1 MNKILISSIIFL
13 LQIFSILCSG
23 QVVND
28 SIQCNNHYSPVIG
41 EDGRIYLNDCWADK
55 TGVIIYSDSL
65 LPDSLIKKKYYK
77 EEDPYTWYIHKVCT
91 AREANE
97 IIKNLYDDT
106 YIYKHWKTGEIFRG
120 NKNECKCLSSES
132 KIKTID
138 GYREIT
144 KLETGDLV
152 ATVDK
157 GDTVFRPILQIN
169 RVEAESMKYPVCVI
183 EFTNRIK
190 LTVSSGHPTADYKGD
205 MNKLKAGDSLGG
217 MIVSKVEKIK
227 YKEEYTYDILPAG
240 NTGTYWVNGIH
251 LGSTLF
257 DPLSPIEHPDA
268 DINGLLKRTV
278 WKKGPDLQLWEQ
290 YPDSSE
296 FYPFSAYLDLG
307 ILNEKYLTKFPPT
320 NNPLLN
326 QSCIKYKTHELTGKD
341 SLRIISLYQPNCD
354 YGFDPVNLGDKRPEP
369 VEIYQDYQISYI
381 DSSNLILITKNYKG
395 INDTIVLCSSEKYDR
410 LVRKVQSLVLSYY
423 EAENIN
429 ELTYSNDLLQKDGK
443 PYTGK
448 VMYFYDDLIPAV
460 NKESLFEFK
469 NGNEVKMIGSWLPN
483 RKKK

>member
-1 MNKILISSIIFL
+1 MNTILRSSVFVLFYIISF
-13 LQIFSILCSG
+13 LCSG
-23 QVVND
+23 QDVND
-28 SIQCNNHYSPVIG
+28 TIKCNKHYSPVIG
-41 EDGRIYLNDCWADK
+41 IDNRCYLNSCWANK
-55 TGVIIYSDSL
+55 AGISIYSDSL
-65 LPDSLIKKKYYK
+65 LPDSLMKKKYYK
-77 EEDPYTWYIHKVCT
+77 EEDPYTWYIYKVCT
-91 AREANE
+91 AREINE
-97 IIKNLYDDT
+97 LIKDLNDGT
-106 YIYKHWKTGEIFRG
+106 FIYKHWKTGEIFRG
-120 NKNECKCLSSES
+120 TKNECKCLSSES

-144 KLETGDLV
+144 KLETGDLI

-157 GDTVFRPILQIN
+157 GDTLFHPILQIN
-169 RVEAESMKYPVCVI
+169 KVEVTKHTLSLV
-183 EFTNRIK
+183 EFTNGIK
-190 LTVSSGHPTADYKGD
+190 ITVSPEHPTADYKSSLS
-205 MNKLKAGDSLGG
+205 NLKAGDSLDG
-217 MIVSKVEKIK
+217 MIVSKVEKMK
-227 YKEEYTYDILPAG
+227 YEGSYTYDILPAG
-240 NTGTYWVNGIH
+240 STGSYWVNGVH
-251 LGSTLF
+251 MGSTLF
-257 DPLSPIEHPDA
+257 DPLSLNEHPDA

-278 WKKGPDLQLWEQ
+278 WKRSPDLQLWEQ

-307 ILNEKYLTKFPPT
+307 IINEKYHTKFPPT
-320 NNPLLN
+320 NNPLVN
-326 QSCIKYKTHELTGKD
+326 HTCVKYKTYEYKSKD

-354 YGFDPVNLGDKRPEP
+354 YGFDPVNKDDKRPGP

-395 INDTIVLCSSEKYDR
+395 IKDTIVLCSSEKYDR

-448 VMYFYDDLIPAV
+448 VMYFYYDLIPAV
-460 NKESLFEFK
+460 NKESLFEFE
-469 NGNEVKMIGSWLPN
+469 NGNEVKMIGSWLPT